1 MFELNATELA
11 LLNRYSLLDSQKQS
25 DLESYLEYLLF
36 CQYREETVRHVLGH
50 PFLLSG
56 LSQVYQICQRE
67 DICWDEVG
75 SKVRQLKYMYHQ
87 LLEQVDAKYQEF
99 SNCQGGDT
107 VVRDFGR
114 YNFAALLE
122 AVSHQQS
129 GQVLSQLEDMISLL
143 QKYRKKNERCRIV
156 AV

>member
-1 MFELNATELA
+1 LFELNTGEIA
-11 LLNRYSLLDSQKQS
+11 LLNRYAILNDLKQS
-25 DLESYLEYLLF
+25 ELESYLDYLLYG
-36 CQYREETVRHVLGH
+36 QYREETVRQVLGN

-75 SKVRQLKYMYHQ
+75 AKVRQLKYMYHQ
-87 LLEQVDAKYQEF
+87 LLEQVDTKYQEF
-99 SNCQGGDT
+99 SSCQGGDT

-114 YNFAALLE
+114 YNFTALLE
-122 AVSHQQS
+122 AVAEQK
-129 GQVLSQLEDMISLL
+129 GKDVLSQLEDMVSLL
-143 QKYRKKNERCRIV
+143 QRYRKRSELCRIV